1 MKFWYRVVIVL
12 LAGLLSGCA
21 GMLVSGL
28 PTPLPTEYLPTVI
41 ALTMQAI
48 DADRASSIPSA
59 TLMPDPGTPQPEG
72 AIETLAPP
80 ATDTPVPTV
89 IEPTA
94 TPYPITLSPSP
105 TETPLPDIPSAFVQI
120 YKPGDLSRVV
130 SPLHV
135 SAYIKPGA
143 AQLVRIELYGED
155 GRLLVRQDKKS
166 FANSFSWANLNVDL
180 DFEITA
186 TAEVGWLVISADDQY
201 GRMVALNSVNLIL
214 MSVGEADINPSS
226 AVDNNIIIQ
235 QPGVKTLIQGGQVL
249 VSGLARPSSDRPL
262 MAELRDEK
270 NKVVGFRQL
279 GVSDPIENGYGT
291 FAVEVPYKVNV
302 LTPVRLSVFE
312 DGENISAMTSLSS
325 IEVLLGP

>member
-1 MKFWYRVVIVL
+1 MKFWYKVVIVI

-48 DADRASSIPSA
+48 DADHAASISSA
-59 TLMPDPGTPQPEG
+59 TLNPEPETPQPESV
-72 AIETLAPP
+72 IETQAPP
-80 ATDTPVPTV
+80 ATDTPAPTAN
-89 IEPTA
+89 EPTA
-94 TPYPITLSPSP
+94 TPFPITLSPSP

-135 SAYIKPGA
+135 SAYIKSGA
-143 AQLVRIELYGED
+143 AQLVRIELFGED

-166 FANSFSWANLNVDL
+166 YSNSFSWANLNVDL

-186 TAEVGWLVISADDQY
+186 TAEVGRLVISADDQY
-201 GRMVALNSVNLIL
+201 GRMIALNSVNLIL

-226 AVDNNIIIQ
+226 AIDSHIIIQ

-249 VSGLARPSSDRPL
+249 VSGLARPSSDHPL

-291 FAVEVPYKVNV
+291 FAVEVPYKVES

-312 DGENISAMTSLSS
+312 DGENISAITSLSS
-325 IEVLLGP
+325 IEILLGP